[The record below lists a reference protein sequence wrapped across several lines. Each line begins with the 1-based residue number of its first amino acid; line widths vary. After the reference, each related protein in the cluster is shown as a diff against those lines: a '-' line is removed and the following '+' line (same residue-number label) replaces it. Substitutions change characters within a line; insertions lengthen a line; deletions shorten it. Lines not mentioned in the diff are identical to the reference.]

1 MVSSR
6 HCLKNILT
14 HSLPPPQLQN
24 KVDEALRFMK
34 AIGVDVNSPTFA
46 STDFFVAH
54 EALLLPYEEALSRV
68 DSTSG
73 DHYACS
79 GHMVCTYMYAC
90 VHVYMCMIE
99 YECNLLL

>member
-1 MVSSR
+1 
-6 HCLKNILT
+6 
-14 HSLPPPQLQN
+14 
-24 KVDEALRFMK
+24 LRFMK

-79 GHMVCTYMYAC
+79 GHMVR
-90 VHVYMCMIE
+90 
-99 YECNLLL
+99 